1 MKKIG
6 LDTKKYLK
14 IQKREILNRI
24 KKFDSKLYLEFGGK
38 LTDDYH
44 CSRVLPGFEAD
55 AKLQLLLQFK
65 KDAEVI
71 ITVNAQDVNNNKVR
85 GDSNLSYQAEVERLI
100 DVYSTV
106 GIPIAGV
113 VITMYEDTP
122 HIKEFATL
130 IRHRG
135 VKVYKHYKIAGYPKD
150 LPLILSEHG
159 LGKNEYVTTHRKL
172 VIVTA
177 PGPGSGKMATC
188 LSQLYHAHLRGK
200 KAGYAKYETFPV
212 WNLPLKHPVNIAYE
226 AATLEL
232 NDGNMID
239 PFHLDHYKK
248 SATNYNRDI
257 ASFPLLKAIFEQ
269 LYGRSPY
276 HSPTDMG
283 VNMLGFAIVNDKV
296 CRDAAR
302 YEIVRRYYDALKD
315 VFLGK
320 YDESIITK
328 AEYLMHDAEAKAEDR
343 VCVKACL
350 DKQAKVKT
358 HTVAIEI
365 KKSVLVTGKK
375 SKDLTASAA
384 AVINALK
391 TLGKIKDDI
400 YLMSPYVLDPI
411 KKMKHDSFGYR
422 GRLNLSEALVA
433 LAIQSLT
440 NPLAAIALK
449 QLPLLRG
456 SQAHASCILMD
467 AERAIFKK
475 LGINI
480 TEQAASYIST
490 LKIEPE
496 VKEEK

>member
-1 MKKIG
+1 MKVG
-6 LDTKKYLK
+6 VDTKKYLK
-14 IQKREILNRI
+14 IQKKAILDRI
-24 KKFDSKLYLEFGGK
+24 KKFNSKLYLEFGGK
-38 LTDDYH
+38 LIDDFH
-44 CSRVLPGFEAD
+44 AARVLPGFDAD
-55 AKLQLLLQFK
+55 SKLKLLLEFK

-71 ITVNAQDVNNNKVR
+71 IVVNAQDLVNNKAR

-100 DVYSTV
+100 GVYTTI
-106 GIPIAGV
+106 GIHICGV
-113 VITMYEDTP
+113 VVSMYEESQQT
-122 HIKEFATL
+122 KEFVRL
-130 IRHRG
+130 LKHLN
-135 VKVYKHYKIAGYPKD
+135 VKVYKHYKIEGYPSD
-150 LPLILSEHG
+150 LPKIMSKDG
-159 LGKNEYVTTHRKL
+159 LGKNQYVETHKKL

-188 LSQLYHAHLRGK
+188 LSQLYHEHLKGK

-239 PFHLDHYKK
+239 PYHLKHYKTT
-248 SATNYNRDI
+248 ATNYNRDI
-257 ASFPLLKAIFEQ
+257 ASFPLLKAIFEK

-283 VNMLGFAIVNDKV
+283 VNKVGFAIVNDKV
-296 CRDAAR
+296 CQEAAR
-302 YEIVRRYYDALKD
+302 YEIVRRYYHALKD

-320 YDESIITK
+320 YDDSIVTK
-328 AEYLMHDAEAKAEDR
+328 AEYLMHDAGVKAENR
-343 VCVKACL
+343 TCVKACL
-350 DKQAKVKT
+350 DRQAKAKT
-358 HTVAIEI
+358 HAVAIEI
-365 KKSVLVTGKK
+365 RKGLIVTGRK
-375 SKDLTASAA
+375 SNDLTASAA
-384 AVINALK
+384 AIINALK

-411 KKMKHDSFGYR
+411 KKMKHDSFGYK
-422 GRLNLSEALVA
+422 GRLNLSEALIA

-456 SQAHASCILMD
+456 AEAHSSCILMQ
-467 AERAIFKK
+467 AEQQVFKK
-475 LGINI
+475 LGVNI

-490 LKIEPE
+490 QEIK
-496 VKEEK
+496 K

>member
-1 MKKIG
+1 MKKLG
-6 LDTKKYLK
+6 FDTKKYLK
-14 IQKREILNRI
+14 IQKKAIMDRV

-38 LTDDYH
+38 LVDDMH
-44 CSRVLPGFEAD
+44 AARVLPGFDSD

-65 KDAEVI
+65 KDTEVI
-71 ITVNAQDVNNNKVR
+71 ITVNAQDLINNKVR
-85 GDSNLSYQAEVERLI
+85 VDSNLSYQAEVERLI
-100 DVYSTV
+100 GVYSTI
-106 GIPIAGV
+106 GIPICGV
-113 VITMYEDTP
+113 VISMYEESP
-122 HIKEFATL
+122 IIHEFMRLIKNL
-130 IRHRG
+130 G
-135 VKVYKHYKIAGYPKD
+135 VKVYKHYKIDGYPKD
-150 LPLILSEHG
+150 LPKILSKDG
-159 LGKNEYVTTHRKL
+159 LGKNEYVETHRKI

-200 KAGYAKYETFPV
+200 TAGYAKYETFPI

-226 AATLEL
+226 AATLDL

-239 PFHLDHYKK
+239 PFHLEHYGKT
-248 SATNYNRDI
+248 ATNYNRDI

-276 HSPTDMG
+276 NSPTDMG
-283 VNMLGFAIVNDKV
+283 VNMVGFAIVSDKV
-296 CRDAAR
+296 CKNAAKR
-302 YEIVRRYYDALKD
+302 EIVRRYYSALKD

-320 YDESIITK
+320 YDDKIITK
-328 AEYLMHDAEAKAEDR
+328 AEYLMHDADVKAEDR

-350 DKQAKVKT
+350 EKQQKAKT

-365 KKSVLVTGKK
+365 KLNKIVTGKK

-384 AVINALK
+384 AIINALK

-433 LAIQSLT
+433 LSIQSLT

-456 SQAHASCILMD
+456 AEAHASCILMQ
-467 AERAIFKK
+467 AEQQVFKK

-480 TEQAASYIST
+480 TEQAESYISA
-490 LKIEPE
+490 LRIK
-496 VKEEK
+496 KED

>member
-1 MKKIG
+1 MKKLGI
-6 LDTKKYLK
+6 DTKKYLK
-14 IQKREILNRI
+14 IQKKAILDRI

-38 LTDDYH
+38 LIDDFH
-44 CSRVLPGFEAD
+44 ASRVLPGFEAD

-71 ITVNAQDVNNNKVR
+71 IVVNAQDLNNNKVR
-85 GDSNLSYQAEVERLI
+85 GDSNLSYEAEVQRLI
-100 DVYSTV
+100 GVYSTIN
-106 GIPIAGV
+106 IPICGV
-113 VITMYEDTP
+113 VISLYEESQ
-122 HIKEFATL
+122 HVKEFTRL
-130 IRHRG
+130 LRNLG

-150 LPLILSEHG
+150 IPLILSKEG
-159 LGKNEYVTTHRKL
+159 LGKNEYVETHKKL

-188 LSQLYHAHLRGK
+188 LSQLYHAHLKGK
-200 KAGYAKYETFPV
+200 RAGYAKYETFPI

-239 PFHLDHYKK
+239 PFHLQHYKK
-248 SATNYNRDI
+248 TATNYNRDI

-283 VNMLGFAIVNDKV
+283 VNMLGFAITNDRV
-296 CRDAAR
+296 CVDAAKK
-302 YEIVRRYYDALKD
+302 EIVRRYYSALKD

-320 YDESIITK
+320 YDNSIVTK
-328 AEYLMHDAEAKAEDR
+328 AELLMHDVNVKAEDR
-343 VCVKACL
+343 ICVKACL
-350 DKQAKVKT
+350 EKQKSSKNHA
-358 HTVAIEI
+358 VAIEI
-365 KKSVLVTGKK
+365 KKGVIVCGRQSD
-375 SKDLTASAA
+375 DLTASAA
-384 AVINALK
+384 ATLNALK
-391 TLGKIKDDI
+391 TLGKIQNKI

-411 KKMKHDSFGYR
+411 RKMKSLSFGSN
-422 GRLNLSEALVA
+422 GKLNLSETLVA

-440 NPLAAIALK
+440 TPLAAIALK
-449 QLPLLRG
+449 QLPLLKG
-456 SQAHASCILMD
+456 AQAHASCILNQ
-467 AERAIFKK
+467 AELNIFKK

-490 LKIEPE
+490 LKIDTT
-496 VKEEK
+496 KEKEA

>member
-6 LDTKKYLK
+6 LDLKKYLK
-14 IQKREILNRI
+14 IQKKEILNRI

-38 LTDDYH
+38 LTDDNH
-44 CSRVLPGFEAD
+44 CARVLPGFEPD
-55 AKLQLLLQFK
+55 TKLQLLLSFK

-71 ITVNAQDVNNNKVR
+71 IVINAQDVAKNKIR
-85 GDSNLSYQAEVERLI
+85 GDSNLSYQADVERLI
-100 DVYSTV
+100 EVYTTV
-106 GIPIAGV
+106 GIPVAGV
-113 VITMYEDTP
+113 VVSMYEDLP
-122 HIKEFATL
+122 AVKEFTRK
-130 IRHRG
+130 IRHLG
-135 VKVYKHYKIAGYPKD
+135 VKIYKHYKIAGYPQNI
-150 LPLILSEHG
+150 PLILSKEG
-159 LGKNEYVTTHRKL
+159 LGKNEYVETTRKL

-188 LSQLYHAHLRGK
+188 LSQLYHDFLRGK
-200 KAGYAKYETFPV
+200 KSGYAKYETFPI

-239 PFHLDHYKK
+239 PFHLEYYEKT
-248 SATNYNRDI
+248 ATNYNRDI

-283 VNMLGFAIVNDKV
+283 VNMLGFAICDDKV
-296 CRDAAR
+296 CQHAAK
-302 YEIVRRYYDALKD
+302 YEIVRRYYAALKD

-328 AEYLMHDAEAKAEDR
+328 AELLMHDVVAKPTDR
-343 VCVKACL
+343 ICVKACL
-350 DKQAKVKT
+350 DKQEKCKT
-358 HTVAIEI
+358 HAVAIELD
-365 KKSVLVTGKK
+365 KGVVVTGKK

-384 AVINALK
+384 VIINALK
-391 TLGKIKDDI
+391 TLGNIKDDI

-411 KKMKHDSFGYR
+411 KKMKRESFGYR
-422 GRLNLSEALVA
+422 GRLNLSEALIA

-456 SQAHASCILMD
+456 TQAHASCVLMG
-467 AERAIFKK
+467 AELQVFKK

-480 TEQAASYIST
+480 TEQAASYISS
-490 LKIEPE
+490 LKLDKN
-496 VKEEK
+496 KESK

>member
-1 MKKIG
+1 MKKLG
-6 LDTKKYLK
+6 FDTKKYLK
-14 IQKREILNRI
+14 IQKKAILDRV

-38 LTDDYH
+38 LVDDMH
-44 CSRVLPGFEAD
+44 AARVLPGFDSD
-55 AKLQLLLQFK
+55 AKLQLLQQFK
-65 KDAEVI
+65 KDTEVI
-71 ITVNAQDVNNNKVR
+71 IAVNAQDLINNKVR
-85 GDSNLSYQAEVERLI
+85 VDSNLSYQAEVERLI
-100 DVYSTV
+100 GVYSTI
-106 GIPIAGV
+106 GIPICGV
-113 VITMYEDTP
+113 VISMYEDSP
-122 HIKEFATL
+122 NIKEFMRL
-130 IRHRG
+130 LRNLN
-135 VKVYKHYKIAGYPKD
+135 VKVYKHYRIEGYPTDIPK
-150 LPLILSEHG
+150 ILSKEG
-159 LGKNEYVTTHRKL
+159 LGKNEYVETHRKV

-200 KAGYAKYETFPV
+200 KAGYAKYETFPI
-212 WNLPLKHPVNIAYE
+212 WNLPLKHPVNVAYE

-239 PFHLDHYKK
+239 PFHLEHYNET
-248 SATNYNRDI
+248 ATNYNRDI

-276 HSPTDMG
+276 FSPTDMG
-283 VNMLGFAIVNDKV
+283 VNKIGFAIINDKA
-296 CRDAAR
+296 CKDAAKR
-302 YEIVRRYYDALKD
+302 EIVRRYYGALKD
-315 VFLGK
+315 VFLGR
-320 YDESIITK
+320 YDNSIVTK
-328 AEYLMHDAEAKAEDR
+328 AEYLMHDSGVKAEDR

-350 DKQAKVKT
+350 DKQAAIKT

-365 KKSVLVTGKK
+365 KRGVIVTGKK

-384 AVINALK
+384 AIINALK

-422 GRLNLSEALVA
+422 GRLNLSEALIA

-456 SQAHASCILMD
+456 TEAHASCILMQ
-467 AERAIFKK
+467 AEQQVFKK

-480 TEQAASYIST
+480 TEQACSYISAS
-490 LKIEPE
+490 KIEKE
-496 VKEEK
+496 KEE

>member
-1 MKKIG
+1 MKKLG
-6 LDTKKYLK
+6 VDTKKYLK
-14 IQKREILNRI
+14 IQKKAILDRI
-24 KKFDSKLYLEFGGK
+24 RKFDSKLYLEFGGK
-38 LTDDYH
+38 LIDDFH
-44 CSRVLPGFEAD
+44 AARVLPGFDSD

-71 ITVNAQDVNNNKVR
+71 VVVNAEDLENNKVR

-100 DVYSTV
+100 GVYSTI
-106 GIPIAGV
+106 GIPICGV
-113 VITMYEDTP
+113 VISKYKENQS
-122 HIKEFATL
+122 IKEFTRL
-130 IRHRG
+130 IRHLG
-135 VKVYKHYKIAGYPKD
+135 VKVYKHYKIDGYPTD
-150 LPLILSEHG
+150 LPKILSKDG
-159 LGKNEYVTTHRKL
+159 LGKNEYIETHRKL
-172 VIVTA
+172 IIVTA

-200 KAGYAKYETFPV
+200 KAGYAKYETFPI

-239 PFHLDHYKK
+239 PFHLEHYKK

-283 VNMLGFAIVNDKV
+283 VNMLGFAIVSDRV
-296 CRDAAR
+296 CKDAAK
-302 YEIVRRYYDALKD
+302 YEIVRRYYAALKD

-320 YDESIITK
+320 YDDAIITK
-328 AEYLMHDAEAKAEDR
+328 AEYLMHDAGVKAEDR
-343 VCVKACL
+343 TCVKACL
-350 DKQAKVKT
+350 DKQERVKT

-365 KKSVLVTGKK
+365 KKGVIVTGRK

-384 AVINALK
+384 AIINALK
-391 TLGKIKDDI
+391 TLGKIKDNI

-456 SQAHASCILMD
+456 AQAHASCVLMQ
-467 AERAIFKK
+467 AEAQIFSK

-490 LKIEPE
+490 LKINQEKE
-496 VKEEK
+496 KEE